1 MKKSVIAALAVLI
14 LSGLALKA
22 VWAQDMGPALIYSPS
37 GKFDKSFNEMS
48 YVGAEKYKQDTGK
61 DYREFET
68 QTETQVGQAIQ
79 NFASRG
85 FSPIVM
91 ISNGYRDQ
99 LERVA
104 RDFPDTK
111 FMMIDAFIDL
121 PNVRSVEFSEHE
133 GSYLVGLVAGMTS
146 KTKTVGFVGGQ
157 DIPLI
162 REFACGYA
170 QGAIAGGAKD
180 VIRTMT
186 GTTSAA
192 FNDPVKGGEIARSQ
206 MEQGADV
213 IFAAAGGTGIG
224 VLQAVVDGGKL
235 AIGVDSNQNYMYPG
249 SILTSM
255 VKRVDIAVYDTF
267 RDATEGNWSGG
278 SVQFGTAQRG
288 VDWALDE
295 HNRDLIT
302 PEVEAAVNEA
312 RQKIIDGEITVFDY
326 TTGEACPV

>member
-1 MKKSVIAALAVLI
+1 MKKLVMIALVICAV
-14 LSGLALKA
+14 SGFALKTA
-22 VWAQDMGPALIYSPS
+22 WSQNMGPAIIYSPS

-48 YVGAEKYKQDTGK
+48 YVGTQKYKADTGR

-68 QTETQVGQAIQ
+68 QTESQVGQAIQ

-91 ISNGYRDQ
+91 LSNGYRDQ
-99 LERVA
+99 MERVA

-111 FMMIDAFIDL
+111 FMMIDAYIDL

-146 KTKTVGFVGGQ
+146 KSKIIGFVGGQ

-162 REFACGYA
+162 RKFACGYA
-170 QGAIAGGAKD
+170 QGAFAGGAKE

-186 GTTSAA
+186 GITVTA

-224 VLQAVVDGGKL
+224 VLQAVADGGKL
-235 AIGVDSNQNYMYPG
+235 AIGVDSNQNYMFPG
-249 SILTSM
+249 TMLTSM
-255 VKRVDIAVYDTF
+255 VKRVDIATYNTF
-267 RDATEGNWSGG
+267 RDAEEGNWSGG
-278 SVQFGTAQRG
+278 SIKFGTAEGG

-295 HNRDLIT
+295 YNRDLIT

-312 RQKIIDGEITVFDY
+312 RQKIIDGEIIVHDY
-326 TTGEACPV
+326 TTGESCPV